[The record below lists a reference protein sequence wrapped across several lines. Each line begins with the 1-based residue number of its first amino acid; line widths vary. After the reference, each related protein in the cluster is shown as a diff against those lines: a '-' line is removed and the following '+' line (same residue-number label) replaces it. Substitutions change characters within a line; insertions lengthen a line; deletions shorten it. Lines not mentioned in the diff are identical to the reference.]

1 MWIRYGG
8 VGFVAA
14 VARTLNVADV
24 HCNLLPR
31 LQPFLKH
38 PVVQVDQEVLKKIQ
52 SVQICITLNGGA
64 TLAAPRWPWH
74 LTFALGWLG
83 NLSFC
88 IEIMWGVPWIS
99 QVQSTRVNIMF
110 PGAQPW
116 NVSLTVRFWEAFPSF
131 LHVHLVKKCF
141 VKIFCREIK
150 LSLEYFSLR
159 EVL

>member
-1 MWIRYGG
+1 MWIRYGV

-64 TLAAPRWPWH
+64 TLAAPRWPWR
-74 LTFALGWLG
+74 LIFALGWLG

-88 IEIMWGVPWIS
+88 IEITGGAPWIS
-99 QVQSTRVNIMF
+99 QVQSTRVNIIF
-110 PGAQPW
+110 LGAQPW
-116 NVSLTVRFWEAFPSF
+116 NVSLTVMFWEAFPSF
-131 LHVHLVKKCF
+131 LPVHLAKKCF

-150 LSLEYFSLR
+150 LSLEYF
-159 EVL
+159 

>member
-1 MWIRYGG
+1 MWIRYGV

-52 SVQICITLNGGA
+52 SVQICITLNVGA
-64 TLAAPRWPWH
+64 TLAAPRWPWR
-74 LTFALGWLG
+74 LTFALGCLG

-88 IEIMWGVPWIS
+88 IEITWGAPWIS
-99 QVQSTRVNIMF
+99 QVQSTRLPRIF
-110 PGAQPW
+110 LRGQPW
-116 NVSLTVRFWEAFPSF
+116 SVSLTVKFWEAFPSF
-131 LHVHLVKKCF
+131 LLVHLVKKLF
-141 VKIFCREIK
+141 FKDLLPRN
-150 LSLEYFSLR
+150 
-159 EVL
+159 

>member
-1 MWIRYGG
+1 MWIRYGV

-52 SVQICITLNGGA
+52 SVQICITPNGRA
-64 TLAAPRWPWH
+64 TLAAPRWPWR

-88 IEIMWGVPWIS
+88 IEITWGAPWIS
-99 QVQSTRVNIMF
+99 QVQNTKLPRIF
-110 PGAQPW
+110 LRGQPW
-116 NVSLTVRFWEAFPSF
+116 SVSLTVKFWEAFPSF
-131 LHVHLVKKCF
+131 LHVHLVKKL
-141 VKIFCREIK
+141 FCKDLLPRN
-150 LSLEYFSLR
+150 
-159 EVL
+159 

>member
-1 MWIRYGG
+1 MWIRYGV

-52 SVQICITLNGGA
+52 SVQICITLNVGA
-64 TLAAPRWPWH
+64 TLAAPRWPWR
-74 LTFALGWLG
+74 LTFALGCLG

-88 IEIMWGVPWIS
+88 IEITWGAPWIS
-99 QVQSTRVNIMF
+99 QVQSTRVNIIF
-110 PGAQPW
+110 LGALPW
-116 NVSLTVRFWEAFPSF
+116 NVFLTVMFWEAFPSF
-131 LHVHLVKKCF
+131 LFVHLVKKL
-141 VKIFCREIK
+141 IFK
-150 LSLEYFSLR
+150 AFLPQN
-159 EVL
+159 